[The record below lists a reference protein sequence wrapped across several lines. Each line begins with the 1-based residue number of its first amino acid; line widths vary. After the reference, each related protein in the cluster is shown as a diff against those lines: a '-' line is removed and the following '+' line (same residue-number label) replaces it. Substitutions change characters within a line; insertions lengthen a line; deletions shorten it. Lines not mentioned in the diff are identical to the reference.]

1 MRERLQWQM
10 VLVNCKWLW
19 NITFGSTIPL
29 RITSIH
35 LSFIFHP
42 LFAEDLHHLKWGV
55 AKFRVAQTMT
65 ERISCLESC
74 VAIARFQAFTIHDGV
89 LCAGSWSL
97 TCSVFWKLF
106 DQASYSYYQLFVFLQ
121 SSFQVF
127 VSKWLPW
134 LKHAQKLMIKRRVE
148 LNTSQTHQAL
158 LITWCYWIRFCLRHH
173 DGKPSTWRYIS
184 KKYLCPCRSCSF
196 TTKKHRQNTTNLM
209 FPRH

>member
-74 VAIARFQAFTIHDGV
+74 VAIARFQAFTINDGV

-134 LKHAQKLMIKRRVE
+134 LKHAQKLMIKWRVE
-148 LNTSQTHQAL
+148 PNPSQTLHRSPHHLVLLNQILSQASWWEAFHL
-158 LITWCYWIRFCLRHH
+158 EIHLQKVLVPMQIL
-173 DGKPSTWRYIS
+173 
-184 KKYLCPCRSCSF
+184 
-196 TTKKHRQNTTNLM
+196 
-209 FPRH
+209 